1 MALND
6 RQLRILRAIDEGH
19 TTGET
24 IVDALG
30 SSMQML
36 SYYINQMVEDGY
48 IKAAKVYDNELR
60 DFIVVR
66 AYLTP
71 EGKTILAERST
82 TTTLTNTSSSASTA
96 DSTGLTATVQTA
108 PVATPASTTDTID
121 YGLITATLEQVESII
136 TSLPTDWR
144 ELAEVYLDDLKNE
157 INIAYRRRPVRIKA
171 YFLAI
176 LRTLLPL
183 TSKMVQGPDFIQ
195 QVRSLSQQ
203 LGIPVKLPGD

>member
-1 MALND
+1 
-6 RQLRILRAIDEGH
+6 
-19 TTGET
+19 
-24 IVDALG
+24 
-30 SSMQML
+30 
-36 SYYINQMVEDGY
+36 
-48 IKAAKVYDNELR
+48 
-60 DFIVVR
+60 
-66 AYLTP
+66 
-71 EGKTILAERST
+71 
-82 TTTLTNTSSSASTA
+82 
-96 DSTGLTATVQTA
+96 
-108 PVATPASTTDTID
+108 
-121 YGLITATLEQVESII
+121 VESII